1 MRVRGVSGVT
11 LNVIKVYRDGNA
23 SVKDRE
29 TDGFAFVK
37 RNCLHCVDP
46 SCVSVCP
53 VGAMIKDPV
62 TGIVWLAERMG
73 QYGQRIEAG
82 QVILSGSFIR
92 PVECP
97 KGSVIDADFGP
108 FGRVGCTFA

>member
-1 MRVRGVSGVT
+1 MNEEQRH
-11 LNVIKVYRDGNA
+11 
-23 SVKDRE
+23 KDAVHE
-29 TDGFAFVK
+29 YWAKKFDDIDTEIA
-37 RNCLHCVDP
+37 
-46 SCVSVCP
+46 
-53 VGAMIKDPV
+53 
-62 TGIVWLAERMG
+62 
-73 QYGQRIEAG
+73 GQRIEAG